1 MVKKPFLN
9 KKWFLSSCFS
19 VYIFAVVAVSVIFE
33 LLLSLRL
40 KLLMS
45 LRFPRCCCL
54 CFFGVVSV
62 STLFRC
68 LLFPV
73 VAISVFFRVVVVSA
87 SSALLLSLRFPPLF
101 RCLHFPRFCGVCFF
115 RVVAMS
121 LRFPLVAVAE
131 SSAWLL
137 FLGRLDLYVYFT
149 I

>member
-87 SSALLLSLRFPPLF
+87 SSALLLSLRFPRCFVLYIPPVVAVSVFSELL
-101 RCLHFPRFCGVCFF
+101 RCLYVPPLLLSLSLQHGCCF
-115 RVVAMS
+115 
-121 LRFPLVAVAE
+121 
-131 SSAWLL
+131 
-137 FLGRLDLYVYFT
+137 Y
-149 I
+149 